1 MLDVIYVAT
10 RNRHKVEEFRE
21 LLAPVTANVRPLPDE
36 AGTCP
41 ENGASFEANAVEKA
55 VFYARYCPGWVLADD
70 SGICVDALGGAPG
83 VMSAR
88 YAGVHGDSAAN
99 NRKLLSALAEVPA
112 EERKA
117 EFVCAIAVW
126 NHALGRGLVVRGTLR
141 GQVATE
147 LSGSGGFG
155 YDPLFYVPEL
165 GKTLAELTA
174 EEKNRWS
181 HRARA
186 VDALIAAWKGD
197 VP

>member
-1 MLDVIYVAT
+1 MLDVIYIAT
-10 RNRHKVEEFRE
+10 RNPHKVEEFRQ
-21 LLAPVTANVRPLPDE
+21 LLAPVAQDVRPLPEE
-36 AGTCP
+36 AGACP
-41 ENGASFEANAVEKA
+41 ENGVSFEANAVEKA

-99 NRKLLSALAEVPA
+99 NQKLLSALAEVPA
-112 EERKA
+112 AERTA

-126 NHALGRGLVVRGTLR
+126 NHRLGRGWVVRGTVR
-141 GQVATE
+141 GQVATA

-186 VDALIAAWKGD
+186 VDALIAAWKGE